1 MKKREGQKSRM
12 KTNKKAVAYIL
23 VVACLLLASVI
34 LYYIVSDVT
43 GLSFDNMGEQRTKL
57 EFISENN
64 TNVGFSRKETIYTE
78 NGITS
83 ANLSGKIT
91 VNGTAEISIISE
103 DGNVVYSDIYTNVK
117 SRPIKFELTGLSPYS
132 YYTMKFSS
140 EDAQS
145 GSLTLTSGES
155 LLRQPEKPTP

>member
-1 MKKREGQKSRM
+1 MVCG
-12 KTNKKAVAYIL
+12 
-23 VVACLLLASVI
+23 LASVRNCTEMGYKTI
-34 LYYIVSDVT
+34 YTSKKYYSSRMVSDVT

-117 SRPIKFELTGLSPYS
+117 SRPIKLELTGLSPYS

-140 EDAQS
+140 EDARS